1 MEVEH
6 IDDLPLLYAQIE
18 KCKVSSFLDDHFTDH
33 GHWDGISG
41 GQLAAGW
48 LLYIL
53 SESDHRLS
61 HVESW
66 AELRLRSLSALLGA
80 PQLRSV
86 DFCDDRLG
94 RLLDRYS
101 NDEQWNHFE
110 QDFGKN
116 LLQVYQL
123 RSSDSDSI
131 QVVRTDSFNAPQF
144 REKGELFQHGYS
156 KQRRSDQPFCKVMMS
171 SLDPMSVPLA
181 VDILNGSGPDVD
193 HYLPTIKRV
202 QSLLGQNGHL
212 YVGDAQLGS
221 LSNRS
226 AIHLAG
232 DYYLCPLGRKQV
244 SQAERDD
251 YLSTIPLDPLD
262 LPGIYTD
269 DTSHRKAA
277 HFYEVEEQI
286 SHPNS
291 WVERRI
297 LVYCPDYADGL
308 IQSFTNRINEAEEKI
323 QDLVRPKR
331 GRRLPKTLKALNIR
345 IDTLLKKYK
354 VEGCFEIQASQHI
367 QEQRIRKYKDRQEQS
382 QQHITL
388 DLSIKRN
395 EAVIEKRKK
404 GLGWQVYGTNVPKK
418 LMPTDEL
425 VRKYR
430 DEYKIEHLFNR
441 LINKEI
447 GLLPI
452 YLKRDDRIKGL
463 IRFLSIALRVS
474 VLIQHQVRKELAI
487 KEEELN
493 EIYPGNKS
501 RSTRRPTTAM
511 MLAVFR
517 GISVVWMQTAE
528 PSMLQMTSLKANQK
542 RIIKLIDLPDP
553 YERLLHILQT
563 RSSLRET

>member
-1 MEVEH
+1 M
-6 IDDLPLLYAQIE
+6 IYPYCMTQLE
-18 KCKVSSFLDDHFTDH
+18 KCRVSTILDHHFKDH
-33 GHWDGISG
+33 GHWNGISG
-41 GQLAAGW
+41 GQVAVGW

-66 AELRLRSLSALLGA
+66 AELRLRSLSALLKE

-123 RSSDSDSI
+123 RSSDSI

-144 REKGELFQHGYS
+144 RKKGGLFQHGYS
-156 KQRRSDQPFCKVMMS
+156 KQRRADQPFCKVMMS
-171 SLDPMSVPLA
+171 SLDPMSIPLA
-181 VDILNGSGPDVD
+181 VDILKGSGPDVD
-193 HYLPTIKRV
+193 HYLPIIRRV
-202 QSLLGQNGHL
+202 QSMLEQKGHL

-221 LSNRS
+221 LPNRS

-244 SQAERDD
+244 SQAKRDD
-251 YLSTIPLDPLD
+251 YLSSLHLDPLD

-269 DTSHRKAA
+269 NASERKAA
-277 HFYEVEEQI
+277 HFYEIEEQV
-286 SHPNS
+286 SPPNS

-297 LVYCPDYADGL
+297 LVYSPDYAAGL
-308 IQSFTNRINEAEEKI
+308 IQSFTNRMNEAEEKI
-323 QDLVRPKR
+323 QNLVRPKK
-331 GRRLPKTLKALNIR
+331 GRRLPKTLKELNIR
-345 IDTLLKKYK
+345 IDALLKRYQ
-354 VEGCFEIQASQHI
+354 VEECFEIQSAQHV
-367 QEQRIRKYKDRQEQS
+367 QKKQVRKYKDRQEQI

-388 DLSIKRN
+388 QLSIKRN
-395 EAVIEKRKK
+395 ESAIEKRKK
-404 GLGWQVYGTNVPKK
+404 GLGWQIYGTNVPKE
-418 LMPTDEL
+418 LLTTAEL
-425 VRKYR
+425 VSKYR

-452 YLKRDDRIKGL
+452 YLKREERVKGL
-463 IRFLSIALRVS
+463 IRLLSVALRIA
-474 VLIQHQVRKELAI
+474 VLIQHQVRKQLAMN
-487 KEEELN
+487 KEELN

-501 RSTRRPTTAM
+501 RSTQRPTTAM

-517 GISVVWMQTAE
+517 GISVVWMQTTE
-528 PSMLQMTSLKANQK
+528 SSILQMTPLKNNQK
-542 RIIKLIDLPDP
+542 RIIKLIGLPDP

-563 RSSLRET
+563 HSSLRET